1 MVLYIVPGAVVL
13 VVIIV
18 IGWIITVS
26 NRFKV
31 LQIKIAE
38 ADSGI
43 DVALTK
49 RYDTLTKLIDV
60 VKAYAKHET
69 ELFTEVIRLRS
80 GMSVAEKSEAS
91 HLMDSAAE
99 KIHAVAENYPELRS
113 SENYKQLQDAIL
125 EAEDHLQA
133 ARRVYNMNVSSFN
146 QAIVVFP
153 SNIIANGAHYTA
165 KEFFEADKI
174 KRDDVKIEL

>member
-1 MVLYIVPGAVVL
+1 MLWIIPA
-13 VVIIV
+13 VIIV
-18 IGWIITVS
+18 IILIVAIWAISAS

-31 LQIKIAE
+31 LLVKIKE

-69 ELFTEVIRLRS
+69 EVFEKIVELRS
-80 GMSVAEKSEAS
+80 GMSVAEKNAVNQQ
-91 HLMDSAAE
+91 MDAAA
-99 KIHAVAENYPELRS
+99 KQISLIAENYPELRS
-113 SENYKQLQDAIL
+113 AENYNQLQAAIV

-146 QAIVVFP
+146 QAIAVFP
-153 SNIIANGAHYTA
+153 SSIIAGAAHYTA
-165 KEFFEADKI
+165 RDFFEAEEI
-174 KRDDVKIEL
+174 KRSDVKIDL